1 MTFDFLVPVSDS
13 VLALSE
19 LLPTQSIGK
28 QLIKHSAK
36 RGVPAI
42 VEGSVVL
49 LTVLEHR
56 TPFGKRVDRFDSD
69 AFRSALYPLYTGNW
83 SVNLIDLGSIHAGDT
98 IADTEYLLAQLTAE
112 LLKKNCLLFVVGAV
126 QELTYASYRGF
137 DRLGKMVH
145 LAQVDSK
152 FDLSIG
158 EEMVAAE
165 SYLSRIITDPPN
177 NLYHLTQLGY
187 QSFFVAQEELD
198 LFDELYFESHRLG
211 SLTND
216 IRGAEPL
223 LRGVDLLSVD
233 MKSIEASA
241 LGEVSEASPNGFTG
255 REICALMRYA
265 GIADALNVA
274 GVYEVANTAK
284 STALAAQMFWY
295 FIEGFSLRIYEDPSA
310 DNPDFVKFNV
320 PTDLEHLIFYR
331 SLRSERWWIEVPKGN
346 FERAARPSDKPF
358 LLPCLESDYR
368 FALNN
373 EVPERW
379 LSAFRR
385 SMQ

>member
-1 MTFDFLVPVSDS
+1 
-13 VLALSE
+13 
-19 LLPTQSIGK
+19 
-28 QLIKHSAK
+28 
-36 RGVPAI
+36 
-42 VEGSVVL
+42 
-49 LTVLEHR
+49 
-56 TPFGKRVDRFDSD
+56 
-69 AFRSALYPLYTGNW
+69 
-83 SVNLIDLGSIHAGDT
+83 
-98 IADTEYLLAQLTAE
+98 
-112 LLKKNCLLFVVGAV
+112 
-126 QELTYASYRGF
+126 
-137 DRLGKMVH
+137 
-145 LAQVDSK
+145 
-152 FDLSIG
+152 
-158 EEMVAAE
+158 
-165 SYLSRIITDPPN
+165 
-177 NLYHLTQLGY
+177 
-187 QSFFVAQEELD
+187 
-198 LFDELYFESHRLG
+198 
-211 SLTND
+211 
-216 IRGAEPL
+216 
-223 LRGVDLLSVD
+223 

-274 GVYEVANTAK
+274 GVYEVANTSK
-284 STALAAQMFWY
+284 SMALAAQMFWY